1 MYSSQLETD
10 PQFVFT
16 PSQLRHELTFDLTM
30 MTLGSYGYDADLS
43 SYSDVQLQCSFSND
57 GAHNTTIILQQGPEV
72 TCIIPRALIIH
83 VLCIMCCVYYTC
95 F

>member
-16 PSQLRHELTFDLTM
+16 PPQLRHGLTFDLTM

-43 SYSDVQLQCSFSND
+43 SYSNVQLQCSFSNE
-57 GAHNTTIILQQGPEV
+57 GAHNTTIILRQG
-72 TCIIPRALIIH
+72 TTDL
-83 VLCIMCCVYYTC
+83 
-95 F
+95 